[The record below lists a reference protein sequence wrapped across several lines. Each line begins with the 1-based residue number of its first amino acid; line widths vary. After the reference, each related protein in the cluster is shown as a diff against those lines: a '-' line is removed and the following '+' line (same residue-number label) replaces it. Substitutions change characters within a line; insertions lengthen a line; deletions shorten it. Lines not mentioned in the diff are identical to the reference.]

1 MTTIDNAA
9 KISPHQITPGTPA
22 ASMKIP
28 PIDRTDAPSTTP
40 RLAVDRPENVSH
52 HPALKLRVFIDFIC
66 ERCFPMTAPA
76 PRSAR

>member
-9 KISPHQITPGTPA
+9 KISPYQITPDLPA
-22 ASMKIP
+22 ASMNIP
-28 PIDRTDAPSTTP
+28 PTDAPSTTP
-40 RLAVDRPENVSH
+40 PWADDCPESVPH
-52 HPALKLRVFIDFIC
+52 HPAPKLRVFIDFIC